1 MRSTVPWRVAG
12 PLAAVLILAG
22 GLQAQPAGG
31 GRCGQG
37 RQSGFFPGRPG
48 GQGRQNL
55 MTALQQ
61 QNGST
66 NPSAFPNALLQN
78 GSTNPNALL
87 NALQRRQNYLQSA
100 LQRTNNRL
108 NVLQQSGS
116 TSQTALVNA
125 LQQRQTV
132 LQNALRQVIAL
143 QTALQQQTGQLTP
156 SQPQPLLQQQ
166 VALPLGGMQVPGS
179 R

>member
-1 MRSTVPWRVAG
+1 MRSTVLWRVAG

-37 RQSGFFPGRPG
+37 RQSGFFPGGPG

-55 MTALQQ
+55 LMTALQQ
-61 QNGST
+61 QNRFT
-66 NPSAFPNALLQN
+66 NPNALPSALLQN
-78 GSTNPNALL
+78 GSTNPNTLL
-87 NALQRRQNYLQSA
+87 NALQRRQNYLQNA

-108 NVLQQSGS
+108 NTLQQQNGLAN
-116 TSQTALVNA
+116 QTALVNA
-125 LQQRQTV
+125 LQQRQ
-132 LQNALRQVIAL
+132 IAL
-143 QTALQQQTGQLTP
+143 QTALQQTGQLTS

-166 VALPLGGMQVPGS
+166 IALPMPLGGMQVPGS